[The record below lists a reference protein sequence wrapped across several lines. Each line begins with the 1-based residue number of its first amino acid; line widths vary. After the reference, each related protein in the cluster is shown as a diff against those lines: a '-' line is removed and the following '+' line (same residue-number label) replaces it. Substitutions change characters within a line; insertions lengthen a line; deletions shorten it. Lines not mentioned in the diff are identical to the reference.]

1 MNKTLFIA
9 LLLSG
14 IAANAQTT
22 NGMVGIN
29 TNQPKAT
36 LHIEAGASE
45 NKGLIIP
52 RITPA
57 EMKTMSSQ
65 PHFGQD
71 QNAII
76 TYLKQDLPVADR
88 TGKLVNVAEAGYY
101 FYNHTAAKWQKFGGG
116 AEQDLRMVGNYNH
129 VTQDGGIG
137 NNGTSLGNGSQNI
150 GIGANYQWFTN
161 ASSLTGNRNIAMGA
175 ENYSIRNGT
184 MSGSNNT
191 AIGSLLFT
199 MSKGGSM

>member
-1 MNKTLFIA
+1 MSNGN
-9 LLLSG
+9 SG

-57 EMKTMSSQ
+57 EMKTMSNQ

-71 QNAII
+71 QDAI
-76 TYLKQDLPVADR
+76 PR
-88 TGKLVNVAEAGYY
+88 ENGRSLVV
-101 FYNHTAAKWQKFGGG
+101 
-116 AEQDLRMVGNYNH
+116 EQ
-129 VTQDGGIG
+129 
-137 NNGTSLGNGSQNI
+137 
-150 GIGANYQWFTN
+150 
-161 ASSLTGNRNIAMGA
+161 
-175 ENYSIRNGT
+175 
-184 MSGSNNT
+184 
-191 AIGSLLFT
+191 
-199 MSKGGSM
+199 SKILD

>member
-1 MNKTLFIA
+1 MNKILFMS

-71 QNAII
+71 QNAI
-76 TYLKQDLPVADR
+76 LP
-88 TGKLVNVAEAGYY
+88 
-101 FYNHTAAKWQKFGGG
+101 
-116 AEQDLRMVGNYNH
+116 
-129 VTQDGGIG
+129 I
-137 NNGTSLGNGSQNI
+137 
-150 GIGANYQWFTN
+150 
-161 ASSLTGNRNIAMGA
+161 
-175 ENYSIRNGT
+175 
-184 MSGSNNT
+184 
-191 AIGSLLFT
+191 
-199 MSKGGSM
+199 

>member
-1 MNKTLFIA
+1 MNKILFMS

-116 AEQDLRMVGNYNH
+116 AE
-129 VTQDGGIG
+129 
-137 NNGTSLGNGSQNI
+137 
-150 GIGANYQWFTN
+150 
-161 ASSLTGNRNIAMGA
+161 
-175 ENYSIRNGT
+175 
-184 MSGSNNT
+184 
-191 AIGSLLFT
+191 
-199 MSKGGSM
+199 